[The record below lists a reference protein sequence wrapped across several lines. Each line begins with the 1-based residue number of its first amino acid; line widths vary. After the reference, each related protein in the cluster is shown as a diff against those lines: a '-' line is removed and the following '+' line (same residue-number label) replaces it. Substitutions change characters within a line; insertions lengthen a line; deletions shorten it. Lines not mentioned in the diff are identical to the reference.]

1 MRIKRRQL
9 KILIEQFLL
18 EQEEEAQSDVP
29 AEDAPEEAAE
39 PETPEE
45 EEEPAEEEVKLENIP
60 EFKIEIDDSQHRIK
74 FFKDN
79 NQLQY
84 KVDGEIISNKS
95 LQDFVTLAGL
105 GLINAE
111 EEDVPKLLKIVKLDK
126 SLAKYSDVRIKD
138 MIKQKIETDRI
149 GFTDSD
155 IRKSLGKM

>member
-9 KILIEQFLL
+9 KILIEQFLF
-18 EQEEEAQSDVP
+18 EQEEEGQSDAP
-29 AEDAPEEAAE
+29 AEDAPEDAAE
-39 PETPEE
+39 TETPAE

-60 EFKIEIDDSQHRIK
+60 EFKIEIDDNQHSVK
-74 FFKDN
+74 FFKDG

-95 LQDFVTLAGL
+95 TQDFVTLAGL
-105 GLINAE
+105 GLMNAE
-111 EEDVPKLLKIVKLDK
+111 EEDIPKLVKIVKLDM
-126 SLAKYSDVRIKD
+126 SMSSYSDARIKD

-149 GFTDSD
+149 GFTDND